1 MIQPRLNTF
10 FLVALIAG
18 ALLACGS
25 LVPISSPPATSESS
39 QPEAATLE
47 ATPTAS
53 PQSIAP
59 PPTAADIAAFP
70 GAEGFGAIATG
81 GRGGRVIYVT
91 TLDAD
96 PNGEVEGSLNWALR
110 QEGPRYILFKVSG
123 VINGPAYI
131 RRGDV
136 TIAGQTSPGGII
148 TRGLICDDH
157 YEDNDCRNLV
167 IRHIRSRPALQIDN
181 QEGVLD
187 DALRL
192 DGVDTA
198 IIDHGSFAN
207 AVDEAIQI
215 SWSQNITIQNTL
227 LAETVGEHFDRGGM
241 LINYS
246 HSTHPQDNLTIIRNM
261 WHRIGGRTPEIICE
275 LSSIPD
281 GPPESPSDC
290 AAHPLNIEVSNNLLW
305 DVGNPVWYGPLVDP
319 GGDLSF
325 GLFSLNL
332 NYVSNYALV
341 RPDYT
346 HGLLLA
352 EFINHSNNS
361 LHLSGNQV
369 NLYPNYS
376 DYQLVYCCND
386 FNLYNPN
393 TETGVA
399 SRRDARHDFPAIA
412 YLPADQLLQYTIGNV
427 GAFPRDPMDTRYIS
441 SLITNRFDPAP
452 LDVAAAA
459 DALSLSFD
467 PANPPPA
474 PLDSDADGMPDDW
487 EAANGL
493 NPNVPEH
500 NGVDLSAKFT
510 SVEGYTNLECYLNWL
525 SDQLVIGTGAP

>member
-53 PQSIAP
+53 PQPIAP
-59 PPTAADIAAFP
+59 QPTAADIAAFP

-198 IIDHGSFAN
+198 IIDYGQSKDFIVHRVANEANVPGLENIANLEDLPELGAWIIALPIKIAGGS
-207 AVDEAIQI
+207 
-215 SWSQNITIQNTL
+215 
-227 LAETVGEHFDRGGM
+227 G
-241 LINYS
+241 
-246 HSTHPQDNLTIIRNM
+246 
-261 WHRIGGRTPEIICE
+261 
-275 LSSIPD
+275 
-281 GPPESPSDC
+281 
-290 AAHPLNIEVSNNLLW
+290 
-305 DVGNPVWYGPLVDP
+305 GPLRIV
-319 GGDLSF
+319 
-325 GLFSLNL
+325 
-332 NYVSNYALV
+332 AL
-341 RPDYT
+341 
-346 HGLLLA
+346 
-352 EFINHSNNS
+352 I
-361 LHLSGNQV
+361 
-369 NLYPNYS
+369 
-376 DYQLVYCCND
+376 
-386 FNLYNPN
+386 
-393 TETGVA
+393 
-399 SRRDARHDFPAIA
+399 
-412 YLPADQLLQYTIGNV
+412 
-427 GAFPRDPMDTRYIS
+427 PR
-441 SLITNRFDPAP
+441 
-452 LDVAAAA
+452 
-459 DALSLSFD
+459 
-467 PANPPPA
+467 
-474 PLDSDADGMPDDW
+474 
-487 EAANGL
+487 
-493 NPNVPEH
+493 
-500 NGVDLSAKFT
+500 
-510 SVEGYTNLECYLNWL
+510 
-525 SDQLVIGTGAP
+525 